1 MNVLKFGGTSVG
13 TVESLTHVK
22 NIVEGRQ
29 EPVIV
34 VVSALGGVTDM
45 LIHAADIARSGSDAW
60 QEIFDRITER
70 HRIVVE
76 ALVPENVRP
85 AIKGMV
91 KAELEKLHRLYTGI
105 SLLEDLSE
113 RTLCKVVSFGE
124 RASSLIVANIIENA
138 VHFYSPDFIKTE
150 KWFDRNIAVTDLTDR
165 LIRETFSSR
174 NFKVAVVPGFISTD
188 RDNGDITT

>member
-1 MNVLKFGGTSVG
+1 
-13 TVESLTHVK
+13 
-22 NIVEGRQ
+22 
-29 EPVIV
+29 
-34 VVSALGGVTDM
+34 
-45 LIHAADIARSGSDAW
+45 
-60 QEIFDRITER
+60 
-70 HRIVVE
+70 
-76 ALVPENVRP
+76 
-85 AIKGMV
+85 MV

-188 RDNGDITT
+188 RDNGDITNLGRGGSDYTAALIAASLNAETLEIWTDVDGFMTADPPITKRPRSSPTSPSWKAWTSAISAQK